1 MAIDRM
7 TEHQHSDPVEQ
18 APFDEVAARYDSDFT
33 DTPLGQRQRL
43 IVHRYLSQ
51 IVQPRYRVLELNCG
65 TGQDALWLARHAG
78 EVVATDISE
87 GMLDIARRKAMLH
100 PEGATITFRQLD
112 INRLRST
119 DIAAELGTFDL
130 ILSDFD
136 GLNCLSDISW
146 LPDALRRLLNP
157 GGHVVLVFMNPLCAM
172 ESLYFIGTGRFGRA
186 FARLNRDGVSAHIGN
201 DVHVRTY
208 FHPVGRVAG
217 SLRSHYAIRRIEAVG
232 LSTPP
237 TLMRSFYHRH
247 EGWFRRLFW
256 LEDQLAQ
263 RFPFNRIGDHVLI
276 HAQLKDA

>member
-1 MAIDRM
+1 MI
-7 TEHQHSDPVEQ
+7 EPQHSDSAHQ
-18 APFDEVAARYDSDFT
+18 APFDEVAARYDADFT
-33 DTPLGQRQRL
+33 DTPLGHRQRA

-51 IVQPRYRVLELNCG
+51 IVQPGYRVLELNCG
-65 TGQDALWLARHAG
+65 TGQDALWLARHAR

-100 PEGATITFRQLD
+100 PEGRGITFRQLD
-112 INRLRST
+112 INRLRSP
-119 DIAAELGTFDL
+119 DMAAELGTFDL

-146 LPDALRRLLNP
+146 LPDALGRLLNP
-157 GGHVVLVFMNPLCAM
+157 GGHVILVFMNPLCVM
-172 ESLYFIGTGRFGRA
+172 ESLYFIGTGRLLRA
-186 FARLNRDGVSAHIGN
+186 FARLDRKGLSAHIGN

-208 FHPVGRVAG
+208 FHPVGRVVR
-217 SLRSHYAIRRIEAVG
+217 SLRSEYMIHRIEAVG

-247 EGWFRRLFW
+247 QGWFRRLHW
-256 LEDQLAQ
+256 LEDRLGPL
-263 RFPFNRIGDHVLI
+263 FPFNRIGDHVLI